1 MSCWVGSHIG
11 AVCWKAL
18 SSCHGFF
25 SQCVASVRIIV
36 LLSGIT
42 FRFVKCGDGGG
53 GDGGAR
59 RCMGKEGRV

>member
-1 MSCWVGSHIG
+1 M
-11 AVCWKAL
+11 
-18 SSCHGFF
+18 
-25 SQCVASVRIIV
+25 ASVRIIV